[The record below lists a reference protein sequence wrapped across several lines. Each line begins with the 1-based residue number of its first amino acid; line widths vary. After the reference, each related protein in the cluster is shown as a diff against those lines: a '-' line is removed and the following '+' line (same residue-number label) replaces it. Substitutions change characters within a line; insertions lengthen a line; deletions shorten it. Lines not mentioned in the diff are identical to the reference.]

1 MISLWDNLMLLTK
14 KLRKGGFQAM
24 RGPPRAQRVP
34 KMENIVCHEK
44 TRLNILL
51 QDDFGKLGVTH
62 IKGGQRN
69 NE

>member
-1 MISLWDNLMLLTK
+1 
-14 KLRKGGFQAM
+14 M
-24 RGPPRAQRVP
+24 RGPPRAQRVL

-51 QDDFGKLGVTH
+51 QDDFILRKLGVTP